1 LEKGG
6 NLTVFGATVLEL
18 MSRRGLRTW
27 TALSALLEDYG
38 FYYKPSRISNWAFG
52 RHAVDRYFGHALAT
66 ALDLTPDERGR
77 LADAF
82 LFGQDK
88 PISEVKLLA
97 GSSRTSPS
105 ECLPVPETKRH

>member
-1 LEKGG
+1 MGILEKGG
-6 NLTVFGATVLEL
+6 KLTVFGATVLEL

-27 TALSALLEDYG
+27 TALSALLEDSA

-66 ALDLTPDERGR
+66 ALDLTPEERGR

-82 LFGQDK
+82 LFGQDV
-88 PISEVKLLA
+88 PIGLEVKLPS
-97 GSSRTSPS
+97 GS
-105 ECLPVPETKRH
+105 ECLPIPETKRH